1 MANEI
6 MIHNEDDLRS
16 KIYTIRGLQVMLD
29 FDLAEIYGYET
40 KMFNRQVKNNIE
52 RFDEDFR
59 FQLTQA
65 EFEAINLR
73 CNFCTSSSDKK
84 NLDSQEWGG
93 KRYLPYAFT
102 EQGIYML
109 LTVLRGDL
117 AVKQSKALIRIFKQM
132 KDFIIQSQNVLAT
145 PELIKLSLQTT
156 ENTRDI
162 QGIKKTITEHM
173 VTKDDL
179 SKVMKNFTDPNIK
192 RDYLFFNGET
202 VEADIAYS
210 TIYSSAKKTIYI
222 VDNYIGLKTL
232 ALLKSVKSNVQ
243 VTIFS
248 DNVGKGLH
256 QTEFSDFQKEYQN
269 VNVDLKTT
277 NGIYHDRYIFVDY
290 GTKTEKIY
298 HCGGSSKDGG
308 TRTMSISQVEDT
320 KVYQMIALDL
330 LKNPSLVL

>member
-1 MANEI
+1 MHIKAI
-6 MIHNEDDLRS
+6 L
-16 KIYTIRGLQVMLD
+16 
-29 FDLAEIYGYET
+29 
-40 KMFNRQVKNNIE
+40 
-52 RFDEDFR
+52 EDFR

-109 LTVLRGDL
+109 MTVLRGDL

-269 VNVDLKTT
+269 VHVDLKTT

>member
-109 LTVLRGDL
+109 MTVLRGDL

-156 ENTRDI
+156 ENTKEI
-162 QGIKKTITEHM
+162 QCIKKTISKKM

-179 SKVMKNFTDPNIK
+179 SRVMKDFTDPNIK

-232 ALLKSVKSNVQ
+232 VLLKSVKSNVQ
-243 VTIFS
+243 VIIFS

-308 TRTMSISQVEDT
+308 TRTMSISKVEDT

>member
-59 FQLTQA
+59 FQLTQT

-109 LTVLRGDL
+109 MTVLRGDL

-145 PELIKLSLQTT
+145 PELIKLFLQTT

-179 SKVMKNFTDPNIK
+179 SRVMKDFTDPNIK

-232 ALLKSVKSNVQ
+232 VLLKSVKSNVQ
-243 VTIFS
+243 VIIFS
-248 DNVGKGLH
+248 DNVGKVLH

-269 VNVDLKTT
+269 VHVDLKTT